1 MLQFLN
7 RKLKS
12 SALQFAL
19 FVSVLIALLLFGL
32 LLYIHSSKIL
42 QSNTD
47 FQLYTIENCNQAL
60 QLELNNK
67 EFDKD
72 SLSFSVLPQSESK
85 ETIFNEFWGGFQKTL
100 IRSRVKTKEFKKAAF
115 LGSKYNEL
123 SSCLYLEDTQKS
135 LVVVGNT
142 KIEGLAYLPNQGIKP
157 GTISGNSYYGNQLV
171 YGNIQLSNSNLPKLR
186 EEFLE
191 YLDRIEKN
199 RPNDFLIDSRII
211 SFKEST
217 KFIYQTGTIVL
228 NQELIG
234 NIIIQSETTIIITE
248 NSKLKDV
255 LIIAPKVEIQD
266 NVKGNFNVIA
276 TKEIIVGNNVNLD
289 YPSSLIIN
297 SDVKEKVEQK
307 VGISI
312 GKLSNIKGQIILLK
326 DKLDNIFETDIFIDE
341 NSKIKGEIYCQ
352 GNLELKS
359 NVEGSVYTHQFIT
372 RANGTIFINHLYNIE
387 ISNKNFPLNYAGIP
401 FDKSQKN
408 IAKWLY

>member
-1 MLQFLN
+1 MQFLN

-19 FVSVLIALLLFGL
+19 FVSVLIALLIFGL
-32 LLYIHSSKIL
+32 LLYIHSSKIF
-42 QSNTD
+42 QSNTE
-47 FQLYTIENCNQAL
+47 FQLNAIENCNQAI

-72 SLSFSVLPQSESK
+72 SISISISSQLESK
-85 ETIFNEFWGGFQKTL
+85 ETLFNEFWGGFQKNL
-100 IRSRVKTKEFKKAAF
+100 IQSRVKTKEFKKAAF
-115 LGSKYNEL
+115 LGSKYNKL
-123 SSCLYLEDTQKS
+123 SPCLFLEDTQKP

-191 YLDRIEKN
+191 YLTKIIKS
-199 RPNDFLIDSRII
+199 RPKDFLIDSNSN
-211 SFKEST
+211 SFKERT

-234 NIIIQSETTIIITE
+234 NIIIKSESSITITE

-255 LIIAPKVEIQD
+255 LIIAPKVEIKD
-266 NVKGNFNVIA
+266 NVKGSFNVIA
-276 TKEIIVGNNVNLD
+276 SEQIIVGNNVNLE
-289 YPSSLIIN
+289 YPSSLIMN
-297 SDVKEKVEQK
+297 NDVKEKQEHK
-307 VGISI
+307 VGIGI
-312 GKLSNIKGQIILLK
+312 GKLSRVTGQIILLK
-326 DKLDNIFETDIFIDE
+326 DKIDSVFETDIFIDE

-359 NVEGSVYTHQFIT
+359 NIEGSVYTSQFIT
-372 RANGTIFINHLYNIE
+372 RANGTVFVNHLYNIE
-387 ISNKNFPLNYAGIP
+387 ISNKDFPLTYAGIP
-401 FDKSQKN
+401 YDKSQKN
-408 IAKWLY
+408 IAKWVY

>member
-42 QSNTD
+42 QSNTE
-47 FQLYTIENCNQAL
+47 FQLNAIENCNQAI

-67 EFDKD
+67 EFHKD
-72 SLSFSVLPQSESK
+72 SLSISISSQLELK
-85 ETIFNEFWGGFQKTL
+85 ETFFNEFWGGFQKTL
-100 IRSRVKTKEFKKAAF
+100 IQSRVKTKEFKKAAF

-123 SSCLYLEDTQKS
+123 SPCLYLEDTQKP

-142 KIEGLAYLPNQGIKP
+142 KIEGSAYLPSQGIKP

-171 YGNIQLSNSNLPKLR
+171 YGNIQLGNSDLPKLR

-191 YLDRIEKN
+191 YLPKILKS
-199 RPNDFLIDSRII
+199 RPNDFLDSSSN
-211 SFKEST
+211 SFKERT

-228 NQELIG
+228 NQDLIG
-234 NIIIQSETTIIITE
+234 NIIIKSETSIIITE

-266 NVKGNFNVIA
+266 NVKGNFNVIS
-276 TKEIIVGNNVNLD
+276 TKEIIIGNNVNLE

-297 SDVKEKVEQK
+297 SDVKEKVEHK
-307 VGISI
+307 VGISV
-312 GKLSNIKGQIILLK
+312 GKSSTIIGQIIFLK
-326 DKLDNIFETDIFIDE
+326 DKIDNIFETDIFIDE

-372 RANGTIFINHLYNIE
+372 RANGTVFVNHLYNIE
-387 ISNKNFPLNYAGIP
+387 ISNKYFPFAYAGIP